1 MTHLLFTNEMTQK
14 HFDVLIVGAGLSG
27 IGAAWH
33 LQEKCPGKSYAIL
46 EGREAI
52 GGTWDLFRYPGI
64 RSDSDMHTLGYIF
77 KPWKE
82 EKSIA
87 DGPSI
92 LNYVR
97 ETAEENGIDRHIH
110 FNSLVTHA
118 SWDTQA
124 ATWTVTVEDAKTGEI
139 RSFTCNFLYMC
150 SGYYSYEGGY
160 RPEFPGEADFGGEI
174 IHPQEW
180 PENLDYKDKKVVVI
194 GSGATAMTLVPEMA
208 KEAAHVTMLQRS
220 PTYVVSRPAADGIAN
235 RLRKLLPGKMAYGVT
250 RWKNILLQQLFYNMA
265 RKRPEKTKERLIN
278 MAKEELGPD
287 FDVETHFTPSYNPW
301 DQRLCLV
308 PDSDLFKSLRDGRA
322 SVVTDHIDQ
331 FTEKGIKLKSG
342 EELEADIIV
351 TATGLQLVFLGGV
364 SVDVDGKDVVPSEIH
379 GYRGI
384 MFENVPNLAST
395 FGYTNASWTLKADLT
410 ADFVTR
416 LLKYMDRHDYAEARP
431 VPDGEIGDAPWLDFS
446 SGYVQRAL
454 EHLPKQGDKLPWRLH
469 QNYMKDIFLIRHA
482 NLEDGVLCFRK
493 RPATE
498 QASPRKASAPL
509 AAE

>member
-1 MTHLLFTNEMTQK
+1 MFTSEMTQT

-46 EGREAI
+46 EGREAM

-82 EKSIA
+82 EKAIA

-92 LNYVR
+92 LKYVR
-97 ETAEENGIDRHIH
+97 ETAEENGIDQHIRYNH
-110 FNSLVTHA
+110 LVKRA
-118 SWDTQA
+118 RWDSQA
-124 ATWTVTVEDAKTGEI
+124 AQWEVEAEDAKTGETH
-139 RSFTCNFLYMC
+139 SFTCGFLYMC
-150 SGYYSYEGGY
+150 SGYYSYKGGY
-160 RPEFPGEADFGGEI
+160 RPDFPGEEVFKGDI
-174 IHPQEW
+174 IHPQDW
-180 PENLDYKDKKVVVI
+180 PEDLDYKDKKVVVI

-208 KEAAHVTMLQRS
+208 KEAGHVTMLQRS
-220 PTYVVSRPAADGIAN
+220 PTYVVSRPAADRIAN
-235 RLRKLLPGKMAYGVT
+235 RLRKLLPGKMAYGLT
-250 RWKNILLQQLFYNMA
+250 RWKNILLQQLFFNMA
-265 RKRPEKTKERLIN
+265 RKRPERTKQRLID

-308 PDSDLFKSLRDGRA
+308 PDSDLFEALKSGSA
-322 SVVTDHIDQ
+322 SVVTDHIER
-331 FTEKGIKLKSG
+331 FTETGIRLESG
-342 EELEADIIV
+342 DELEADIVIA
-351 TATGLQLVFLGGV
+351 ATGLQLVFLGGMEV
-364 SVDVDGKDVVPSEIH
+364 EVDGKPVVPSEIH

-384 MFENVPNLAST
+384 MFEGVPNLAST

-410 ADFVTR
+410 ADFVTK
-416 LLKYMDRHDYAEARP
+416 LLKYMDRQGYDEARP

-454 EHLPKQGDKLPWRLH
+454 DHLPKQGEKVPWRLH

-482 NLEDGVLCFRK
+482 NLEDGVLRFRK
-493 RPATE
+493 RPVTE
-498 QASPRKASAPL
+498 KSAPAEPVAPL